1 MSDYD
6 SDSSC
11 ELVRV
16 NSNPIPIEHQTCPK
30 NTDFNLRLV
39 ENGKT
44 LKFCYTLKEGV
55 KLPYFPK
62 LELQGFSSG
71 DFSYITMT

>member
-16 NSNPIPIEHQTCPK
+16 NSNPIPVEHQTCPK
-30 NTDFNLRLV
+30 NKDFNLRLV
-39 ENGKT
+39 ME
-44 LKFCYTLKEGV
+44 
-55 KLPYFPK
+55 KL
-62 LELQGFSSG
+62 
-71 DFSYITMT
+71 